1 MILLMK
7 TTMTRNFTCDSI
19 CRQATPWQGECYLCN
34 WLLFIFPVLP
44 SGDSEKKKKKK
55 KKIKEE
61 PDSDWWCHNDIMWST
76 ILSCVHLVEFYR
88 LVRMLKEEREREV
101 ENVPVVFRV
110 IYVNSLLRIICY
122 MLLPV
127 NRLIGFIYPI
137 MLVVFIYMTVWGV
150 ERSCF
155 LKKKD
160 KSSSKKLQALW
171 KHLPGI
177 FISWLFPFV
186 LWYNK
191 NIDI

>member
-1 MILLMK
+1 MK
-7 TTMTRNFTCDSI
+7 TTMTCNLTCDSI
-19 CRQATPWQGECYLCN
+19 CRQANPWQGECYLCN
-34 WLLFIFPVLP
+34 WLLFMFPVLP

-122 MLLPV
+122 ILPPV
-127 NRLIGFIYPI
+127 NRLIVFIYPI
-137 MLVVFIYMTVWGV
+137 MLVVFIYMTIWGV

-155 LKKKD
+155 KKERQI
-160 KSSSKKLQALW
+160 KLQ
-171 KHLPGI
+171 
-177 FISWLFPFV
+177 
-186 LWYNK
+186 K
-191 NIDI
+191 NHRHYENIYWVFL

>member
-1 MILLMK
+1 MK
-7 TTMTRNFTCDSI
+7 TTMTCNLTCDSI
-19 CRQATPWQGECYLCN
+19 CRQANPWQGECYLCN
-34 WLLFIFPVLP
+34 WLLFMFPVLP

-88 LVRMLKEEREREV
+88 LVRMLKEEREV

-122 MLLPV
+122 ILPPV
-127 NRLIGFIYPI
+127 NRLIVFIYPI
-137 MLVVFIYMTVWGV
+137 MLVVFIYMTIWGV

-155 LKKKD
+155 KKERQI
-160 KSSSKKLQALW
+160 KLQ
-171 KHLPGI
+171 KNHRH
-177 FISWLFPFV
+177 
-186 LWYNK
+186 YK
-191 NIDI
+191 NIYWVFL